1 MFWAAA
7 AQTVAQ
13 CAAACAGDG
22 SMYLIAIYLFAFQ
35 VGIMPP
41 GSLHRTRCTTGGFL
55 FGHNG
60 IIYAEI
66 YRLIYLSSYRQN
78 GLEAL
83 LTLYDKV
90 NPQCRC
96 NILCRYE
103 ELSAI
108 GSREFEINH
117 NLLLFFAANISVW
130 PVFYFRTL
138 YKNKESTDSKCHL
151 RYSEFVL

>member
-41 GSLHRTRCTTGGFL
+41 GSLHRMRCTTRGFL

-60 IIYAEI
+60 IIYAEK
-66 YRLIYLSSYRQN
+66 YSLICLFRYRQN

-83 LTLYDKV
+83 LTLYCFYLFV
-90 NPQCRC
+90 IPFSFGQ
-96 NILCRYE
+96 E
-103 ELSAI
+103 MP
-108 GSREFEINH
+108 GSVKSYAQN
-117 NLLLFFAANISVW
+117 
-130 PVFYFRTL
+130 
-138 YKNKESTDSKCHL
+138 
-151 RYSEFVL
+151 